1 MFDRYEEFLKIH
13 QLVHKANIDYRENP
27 SRYNVSKLKE
37 ELNDV
42 NSMKDISE
50 QIILEEID
58 LFVKYYSGE
67 YTDILNTYIS
77 FIKSINMKE
86 TDKLNSY
93 LAPLNNNHN

>member
-1 MFDRYEEFLKIH
+1 MFDRYEEFLKVY
-13 QLVHKANIDYRENP
+13 QQVNKANIDCRENP

-42 NSMKDISE
+42 NNLKDISE

-58 LFVKYYSGE
+58 LFIKNYSGE

-86 TDKLNSY
+86 TEKMNSF
-93 LAPLNNNHN
+93 LAPLNNHS